1 MKESLFL
8 CLSFI
13 CVYVFK
19 LAELIVWDPST
30 CSVRLAVYKGY
41 LSVVHDSVGESQSLV
56 AIPDSV

>member
-30 CSVRLAVYKGY
+30 CSVKLAVYKGY
-41 LSVVHDSVGESQSLV
+41 LSVVHDSVGES
-56 AIPDSV
+56 